1 MRLAILLGTYNG
13 GRFLREQLD
22 SLFAQT
28 MKDFQLY
35 IRDDASTDDTIQI
48 VREYQQR
55 HSNIIMVEDDKFNLG
70 AMRNFER
77 LLAFADADY
86 YMFCDQDD
94 VWLSDKIEVSF
105 AKMKQMEQ
113 QYGDIPL
120 LVHTDLEVVD
130 ESLNVINAS
139 FWKYSRVL
147 PQVVDENIHYLG
159 IANSVTGCTIM
170 MNRKAKQVAI
180 PFPEQIYMHDAW
192 IALCVMKYGKIG
204 YINIPTIRYRQHSG
218 NVLGAIE
225 YRFSI
230 REKLK
235 NIGTICRSYLLVYR
249 NGHPLV
255 FKNFIHFLYY
265 KFKYSV
271 FVFHRKRKRS

>member
-271 FVFHRKRKRS
+271 FVFHRKRRT